1 MPHRRS
7 RSFGPPW
14 SRRARGA
21 PSSAWISCRPSRPDR
36 PPPVAGPLPW
46 SGPARAGADDEEG
59 RPNVAGAITD
69 SEWLRTLRSEA
80 VVRQHL
86 LCFPP
91 GGGSATAYRDL
102 AQRFGAGVAVL
113 AVQYPGRQDRLGED
127 LIADLVVLADRIA
140 QQVLAQGPVTRLSL
154 FGHSMGATVAFE
166 TARRLERAGQPVA
179 TLFVSGRP
187 APTFEETQRL
197 HLASDDDLIDDLVR
211 LAFDPAP
218 LEMLRAEPSIAE
230 LVLPAVRAD
239 YRAVE
244 TYRYQPGEPLRA
256 DIAALVSTE
265 DPTMRPEQADEWR
278 AHTGGE
284 FDRATFPGGHFYLDE
299 HGAQVADF
307 IERHL
312 RP

>member
-1 MPHRRS
+1 M
-7 RSFGPPW
+7 
-14 SRRARGA
+14 
-21 PSSAWISCRPSRPDR
+21 
-36 PPPVAGPLPW
+36 AGT
-46 SGPARAGADDEEG
+46 
-59 RPNVAGAITD
+59 ITD
-69 SEWLRTLRSEA
+69 SAWLRTLRSEA

-102 AQRFGAGVAVL
+102 AQWFGPGVAVF

-127 LIADLVVLADRIA
+127 PITDLVALADRIA
-140 QQVLAQGPVTRLSL
+140 REVLAQGRVAGLSL

-166 TARRLERAGQPVA
+166 TARRLERAGQPVT

-187 APTFEETQRL
+187 APTFEETGRL
-197 HLASDDDLIDDLVR
+197 HLASDDDLIGDLVR
-211 LAFDPAP
+211 LAADPAP
-218 LEMLRAEPSIAE
+218 LEMLRAEPSLAE

-256 DIAALVSTE
+256 GIAALVSTE

-278 AHTGGE
+278 AHTGAG
-284 FDRATFPGGHFYLDE
+284 FDRATFPGGHFYLDQHAAE
-299 HGAQVADF
+299 VAGF
-307 IERHL
+307 VARHL
-312 RP
+312 ASA

>member
-1 MPHRRS
+1 M
-7 RSFGPPW
+7 
-14 SRRARGA
+14 
-21 PSSAWISCRPSRPDR
+21 
-36 PPPVAGPLPW
+36 AGG
-46 SGPARAGADDEEG
+46 S
-59 RPNVAGAITD
+59 TD

-80 VVRQHL
+80 VARQHL

-127 LIADLVVLADRIA
+127 PITDLIALADRIA
-140 QQVLAQGPVTRLSL
+140 EAVLAQGRIARLSL

-197 HLASDDDLIDDLVR
+197 HLASDDELIDDLVR
-211 LAFDPAP
+211 LAADPAP
-218 LEMLRAEPSIAE
+218 LELLRAEPGLAE

-256 DIAALVSTE
+256 GIAALVSTE

-278 AHTGGE
+278 AHTSGG

-299 HGAQVADF
+299 HVTEVAGF
-307 IERHL
+307 IARHL
-312 RP
+312 GA

>member
-1 MPHRRS
+1 M
-7 RSFGPPW
+7 
-14 SRRARGA
+14 
-21 PSSAWISCRPSRPDR
+21 
-36 PPPVAGPLPW
+36 AG
-46 SGPARAGADDEEG
+46 G
-59 RPNVAGAITD
+59 ITD

-80 VVRQHL
+80 VVRHHL

-102 AQRFGAGVAVL
+102 AQRFGPGVAVS
-113 AVQYPGRQDRLGED
+113 AVQYPGRQDRLGDD
-127 LIADLVVLADRIA
+127 LITDLAALADRIA
-140 QQVLAQGPVTRLSL
+140 REVLAQGEITSLSL

-166 TARRLERAGQPVA
+166 TARRLERAGQPLA

-197 HLASDDDLIDDLVR
+197 HLASDDALIDELVR
-211 LAFDPAP
+211 LASDPAP
-218 LEMLRAEPSIAE
+218 LEMLRAEPGLAE

-244 TYRYQPGEPLRA
+244 TYRHQPGEPLRV

-278 AHTGGE
+278 AHTSGG

-299 HGAQVADF
+299 HGAQVASF
-307 IERHL
+307 VERHL
-312 RP
+312 AA